1 MFRCNHLEK
10 RGDFIYLCTMRQFKI
25 TERKTDRTSALD
37 KYFSDITRIPILSPE
52 EEHELA
58 IRVRNGD
65 EIAKEKLIRA
75 NLRFVVSVAKSY
87 AGTKFPL
94 MDLISQGNIGL
105 IEATEN
111 FDPSTGFK
119 FISYAVWRIRKN
131 ILDYLRLHS
140 RTIRVPGNVI
150 TCLAAIKKIH
160 IEYNQK
166 YERDATLAE
175 IKERFDEM
183 TDKKWISRNM
193 ETIMDGM
200 AADSFN
206 IPLELRNGEDEDS
219 VKAPITWIQSEDST
233 GDLARKSDVQ
243 IVTDK
248 LLDVLTPIER
258 KVVMDRMGKNWG
270 FKRSF
275 VDIGEQFG
283 ESEAWAFR
291 TYNKAM
297 QKLKIK
303 GRRLKASKKFEI

>member
-1 MFRCNHLEK
+1 
-10 RGDFIYLCTMRQFKI
+10 
-25 TERKTDRTSALD
+25 
-37 KYFSDITRIPILSPE
+37 
-52 EEHELA
+52 
-58 IRVRNGD
+58 
-65 EIAKEKLIRA
+65 
-75 NLRFVVSVAKSY
+75 
-87 AGTKFPL
+87 
-94 MDLISQGNIGL
+94 
-105 IEATEN
+105 
-111 FDPSTGFK
+111 
-119 FISYAVWRIRKN
+119 
-131 ILDYLRLHS
+131 
-140 RTIRVPGNVI
+140 
-150 TCLAAIKKIH
+150 
-160 IEYNQK
+160 
-166 YERDATLAE
+166 
-175 IKERFDEM
+175 
-183 TDKKWISRNM
+183 M